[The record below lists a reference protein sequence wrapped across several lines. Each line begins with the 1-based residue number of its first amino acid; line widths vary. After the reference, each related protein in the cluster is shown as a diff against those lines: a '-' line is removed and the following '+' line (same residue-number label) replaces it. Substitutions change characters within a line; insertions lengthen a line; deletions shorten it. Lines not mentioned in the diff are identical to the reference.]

1 MRGGLTRCVAIVA
14 AIAAAACTQNNV
26 VVGTVT
32 IPAEAG
38 PGQTGFGYGS
48 VGLVTGSGDALP
60 AASSVLVAA
69 TSDAAGPSETAEGD
83 SLWRIRGGM
92 LEFCEWR
99 ADGRDD
105 CRLAGYEGWDPT
117 GGGGA
122 LLMGVV
128 AFFPTILK
136 TTSASEI
143 AIGKSVGAGPFISSP
158 SVLRVLLNDQGTP
171 PLDATQERA
180 IWISSAS
187 STTLGPQPAF
197 LCVADPLPT
206 CRSLPF
212 MVANVVSVLVVAK
225 DGRRVPVLWAQGGAL
240 SGTGIGAVIEN
251 LGVFRCESLGG
262 KPHCEQA
269 KEIQ

>member
-1 MRGGLTRCVAIVA
+1 MRGGLTSVAL
-14 AIAAAACTQNNV
+14 IAAVHATGCTQNNV

-32 IPAEAG
+32 IPAEAS

-48 VGLVTGSGDALP
+48 VGVVSAGGEALP

-69 TSDAAGPSETAEGD
+69 TSDAGGPSEKAEGD
-83 SLWRIRGGM
+83 SLWRVRGGM
-92 LEFCEWR
+92 LELCEWR
-99 ADGRDD
+99 ADGQDD
-105 CRLAGYEGWDPT
+105 CRLAGYDGWDPT

-122 LLMGVV
+122 LLMGAV

-136 TTSASEI
+136 TTSASDL

-158 SVLRVLLNDQGTP
+158 GVLRVLLNDQGTP
-171 PLDATQERA
+171 PLEATQDRA
-180 IWISSAS
+180 IWVSSAS
-187 STTLGPQPAF
+187 STTVGPQPAF
-197 LCVADPLPT
+197 LCVADPRPT
-206 CRSLPF
+206 CRALPF

-225 DGRRVPVLWAQGGAL
+225 EGRRVPVLWAQGGAL
-240 SGTGIGAVIEN
+240 AGSGLGAVVEN